1 MTVMVVVVSVGGVG
15 VAVEVDDGDGDW
27 RQAARCGESESS
39 ESERVCVAER
49 IRPGLLRLEAACLA
63 MNGSFAPAARQVC
76 AKARGRSGQATSS
89 SSSLRLFHMH
99 LPKSRPGHAVLET
112 SVSSPP
118 PHPPITH
125 AIPLGHGDCN
135 RRRTL
140 QVGTRDVAAKICP
153 STALPCSTAAIPG
166 FNPAARSTHADV
178 SVSHGTRRGK
188 EK

>member
-1 MTVMVVVVSVGGVG
+1 MEMETGG
-15 VAVEVDDGDGDW
+15 
-27 RQAARCGESESS
+27 RQRD
-39 ESERVCVAER
+39 AER
-49 IRPGLLRLEAACLA
+49 ARRARVVRASVCGRANTA
-63 MNGSFAPAARQVC
+63 GAPAAWGCVP
-76 AKARGRSGQATSS
+76 GDEWLVRSRRPPGLCQGKGAQWPGDIIIIVSP
-89 SSSLRLFHMH
+89 SSLFH

-140 QVGTRDVAAKICP
+140 QLGTRDVAAKICP